1 MTRGQAREADG
12 DLRMEGQECQAEEPT
27 FGGHWEDIDGVR
39 AGQGAGLCC
48 RKEA

>member
-1 MTRGQAREADG
+1 MGIRGWRAKNAKQRSLTA
-12 DLRMEGQECQAEEPT
+12 